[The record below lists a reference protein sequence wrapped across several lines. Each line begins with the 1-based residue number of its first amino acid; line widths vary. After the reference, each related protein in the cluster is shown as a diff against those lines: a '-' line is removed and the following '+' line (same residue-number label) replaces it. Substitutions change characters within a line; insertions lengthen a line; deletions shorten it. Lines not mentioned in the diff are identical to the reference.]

1 MKRYYKMATRK
12 IDLILVKSISR
23 FARNTVD
30 CLEYIRELKALGIG
44 VIFEKENINTLT
56 ETSEAMITIMG
67 YFAQAESE
75 SISKNVTWGVR
86 HAFAEGRVTFTCD
99 IYGYHKVGDGV
110 EIVEEEAKII
120 REIFETYY
128 AGASLQSICDMLN
141 NRGVK
146 APGKKDKW
154 YPSTLMTILR
164 NEKYKGDVI
173 TQKTFCS
180 DLLTHKREKNTGQLP
195 QHYITDHHAA
205 IVEREFF
212 DRVQAEYARRNAKK
226 KVMYNGEEAPQK
238 SKYSSKYALTEL
250 LVCGDCG
257 CPYRRCTWSKNGQKK
272 IVWRCTTRLEY
283 GKSKCSDSPTMEEEA
298 LHRAI
303 LKALSSLVEN
313 KDEVKDEL
321 KVALGNVLI
330 DTGTD
335 ICIAHL
341 EAQLKEQENDMMRVV
356 RICAERGNQKEFE
369 GEFKRINANIT
380 ELRQIIEVEKT
391 KIRPTLDIESRLD
404 RLFEQITAASADM
417 ENFENSL
424 IRQLVAQ
431 VRVESAEELTIILH
445 NGFRTTAKI

>member
-1 MKRYYKMATRK
+1 MNA
-12 IDLILVKSISR
+12 IISNGDYTASVQLPVDRRQLAGALSYLGKNHASAYDIKYNEESDQGLSFTLDCRGAVENAIAKAIPTGFR
-23 FARNTVD
+23 FHTFNDTIALMHSLPYQSRREFENTVKVEGLASYEQLD
-30 CLEYIRELKALGIG
+30 RM
-44 VIFEKENINTLT
+44 LT
-56 ETSEAMITIMG
+56 EASPQSVTTKYYCPLTIQVWEM
-67 YFAQAESE
+67 
-75 SISKNVTWGVR
+75 
-86 HAFAEGRVTFTCD
+86 
-99 IYGYHKVGDGV
+99 
-110 EIVEEEAKII
+110 
-120 REIFETYY
+120 
-128 AGASLQSICDMLN
+128 
-141 NRGVK
+141 
-146 APGKKDKW
+146 
-154 YPSTLMTILR
+154 
-164 NEKYKGDVI
+164 
-173 TQKTFCS
+173 
-180 DLLTHKREKNTGQLP
+180 
-195 QHYITDHHAA
+195 

-226 KVMYNGEEAPQK
+226 KVTYNGEEAPQK

-380 ELRQIIEVEKT
+380 ELHQIIEVEKT

>member
-1 MKRYYKMATRK
+1 MSSTKPTRSGYTFLGWGLSTTSTSASYQPG
-12 IDLILVKSISR
+12 DSYTSNTSVTLYALWSCSHPDT
-23 FARNTVD
+23 NTVWDTGCAWRKVCKTCYATLSSGTTHGPYTYGGWEYANISQHKRTKD
-30 CLEYIRELKALGIG
+30 CNYGDYSTVEYESHG
-44 VIFEKENINTLT
+44 
-56 ETSEAMITIMG
+56 ITIQYEEYSAVQHMK
-67 YFAQAESE
+67 YSYCAECSSIVGSKSYE
-75 SISKNVTWGVR
+75 SHSFVT
-86 HAFAEGRVTFTCD
+86 
-99 IYGYHKVGDGV
+99 
-110 EIVEEEAKII
+110 
-120 REIFETYY
+120 TYY
-128 AGASLQSICDMLN
+128 DGKTVETCSLCGYSKTTLDTYTVTYNANGGTGSPSDQTKVHGVTLKLSSVQPTRFNYAFVGWATSSSAS
-141 NRGVK
+141 
-146 APGKKDKW
+146 
-154 YPSTLMTILR
+154 T
-164 NEKYKGDVI
+164 
-173 TQKTFCS
+173 
-180 DLLTHKREKNTGQLP
+180 
-195 QHYITDHHAA
+195 
-205 IVEREFF
+205 
-212 DRVQAEYARRNAKK
+212 AEYTAGSNYTDNES
-226 KVMYNGEEAPQK
+226 VTL
-238 SKYSSKYALTEL
+238 YA
-250 LVCGDCG
+250 VW
-257 CPYRRCTWSKNGQKK
+257 RCTWSKNGQKK

-380 ELRQIIEVEKT
+380 ELHQIIEVEKT